1 MESKGP
7 LWSNFCVSIKG
18 NPFTAVPNNSSHE
31 NLSCG
36 VQLVRQCKSILYY
49 LPRMLYSQTPGHSAQ
64 DWNSVLSLSHQLPL
78 CLTLQQPSP
87 FGSFSALASP
97 VFGFFPAALQCFLGE
112 AAALGK
118 KKKKNLL
125 IMITERRSSKQWII
139 QRSES
144 HWQFFTLT
152 LNYRIVTAVSC

>member
-7 LWSNFCVSIKG
+7 LWSNFCVSVKG

-49 LPRMLYSQTPGHSAQ
+49 LPLMLYSQTPGNSAQ

-78 CLTLQQPSP
+78 CLTFQQPSP

-97 VFGFFPAALQCFLGE
+97 IFRFFPAVLPGRSSSS
-112 AAALGK
+112 GK
-118 KKKKNLL
+118 KKKKLL

-139 QRSES
+139 
-144 HWQFFTLT
+144 
-152 LNYRIVTAVSC
+152 